1 MGGSCASIPCPA
13 GGRAFFSNVRTACKP
28 DSVPGLPPSM
38 TIPLAPPLPTGS
50 SCQPGFL
57 GLRLPCGDI
66 PKDQPA
72 RNPYSALLRV
82 GLAVPVLLPVPRW
95 ALAPPFHPCP
105 GPEGRWGGLFSV
117 ALSLGLPRPGVTR
130 HPCLMESG
138 LSSRPKG
145 LAVIRPSARK
155 RDYAAAPGAST
166 GKRLAR
172 SAAKAASVASCGPL
186 AQGRKRSRNARSSA
200 SGAACG

>member
-1 MGGSCASIPCPA
+1 M
-13 GGRAFFSNVRTACKP
+13 RAACKP

-57 GLRLPCGDI
+57 GLRRPCGDI
-66 PKDQPA
+66 PERIRPA

-82 GLAVPVLLPVPRW
+82 GLAMPVLLPVPRW
-95 ALAPPFHPCP
+95 ALTPPFHPCP

-130 HPCLMESG
+130 HPCPMESG
-138 LSSRPKG
+138 LSSRPKARG
-145 LAVIRPSARK
+145 HPATRTAVAYARGVRPS
-155 RDYAAAPGAST
+155 T
-166 GKRLAR
+166 G
-172 SAAKAASVASCGPL
+172 
-186 AQGRKRSRNARSSA
+186 
-200 SGAACG
+200 